1 MNIHLPFFKSSFRT
15 KGIVMRLKSVNTK
28 NMYPTYFVLGALVLY
43 TILYVLPSLI
53 GIGYAFTDWSAFS
66 SEIHFVG
73 LKNFKEIFS
82 PEENYVKYLGNTI
95 LFTLFTTIMKN
106 ILGLLLAVLLTK
118 SVKALNFHRA
128 VMYMPSV
135 LSALI
140 VGMIFKSILNPRDG
154 LMNEFLRVFGVEGP
168 KWLSNPKLAIWSVMA
183 VDIWKGMGY
192 IMTIFIAGIMSI
204 SPTYYEAAELDGA
217 NGWHKFKSV
226 TLPML
231 MPTIT
236 VTTVLNVIYGLKVF
250 DTVYALT
257 NGGPG
262 YATEVLYTSVYK
274 EFGLGRYAV
283 GTALS
288 SVMFVVMVV
297 VGFFLIK
304 MMTKNEVSE

>member
-1 MNIHLPFFKSSFRT
+1 MK
-15 KGIVMRLKSVNTK
+15 LKKTSTK
-28 NMYPTYFVLGALVLY
+28 NMYPTYFALGALVLY
-43 TILYVLPSLI
+43 SALYVLPSLL

-66 SEIHFVG
+66 SEIHYVG

-82 PEENYVKYLGNTI
+82 AEENYVKYLGNTI
-95 LFTLFTTIMKN
+95 LFTVFTTVMKN
-106 ILGLLLAVLLTK
+106 VLGLLLAVLLTK
-118 SVKALNFHRA
+118 QVKALNFHRA

-140 VGMIFKSILNPRDG
+140 VGMIFKSILNPKDG
-154 LMNEFLRVFGVEGP
+154 LLNAFLLVFGVEGP
-168 KWLSNPKLAIWSVMA
+168 KWLSDPKIAIWSVMA

-192 IMTIFIAGIMSI
+192 IMTIFIAGIMAV
-204 SPTYYEAAELDGA
+204 SPTYYEAADLDGA
-217 NGWHKFKSV
+217 NAWHKFKSI

-288 SVMFVVMVV
+288 SVMFVIMVV

-304 MMTKNEVSE
+304 TMTKNEVSE